1 MIIRQE
7 NEPNNGSVW
16 RWAIMVFRKPFNVCF
31 ALAYSFSYSGYSF
44 SEQETLVSLWF
55 IEAGRGGR
63 VYQRKSENHAKLKLK
78 FNGTLRKERPKH
90 FRHLTKLIFLLEI
103 KTLMALCEL

>member
-63 VYQRKSENHAKLKLK
+63 VYQRKSENHAK
-78 FNGTLRKERPKH
+78 FGTNSMELHGRKDQN
-90 FRHLTKLIFLLEI
+90 IFG
-103 KTLMALCEL
+103 T